1 MNLRRNKGL
10 ENEFN
15 LRHVLEEF
23 FSLCLSSFFFFFF
36 PVSITRMLCSLLG
49 YFHLFYDI
57 FLLKNI
63 TNQYNFVI
71 VNKGTAL
78 KSE

>member
-1 MNLRRNKGL
+1 MNLIYGMFWKN
-10 ENEFN
+10 
-15 LRHVLEEF
+15 F
-23 FSLCLSSFFFFFF
+23 FLSVSLPFFFFFF